1 MSAAAWHTRNGPG
14 PIERDFPN
22 PEAARQAV
30 MDYLTERGVIG
41 TQHMGMRFH
50 WEGDWRFLLEVPDGF
65 VQGWELYERGVTT
78 GQRILERR
86 CECHEWHDV
95 EAIGDWVQGS
105 GGGRAHARPVREIVA
120 TDPIWEHSETTHAA
134 LLEGIKAAGGI
145 ACDDAPAATAYL
157 DGVIGLNN
165 GIHRWAVCDELGVKR
180 VPVEMRHEREEQP
193 QDPAWSLDWGVA
205 R

>member
-120 TDPIWEHSETTHAA
+120 TDPDMGALGDHARRTPRRHQ
-134 LLEGIKAAGGI
+134 GGRRHRVRRRAGG
-145 ACDDAPAATAYL
+145 
-157 DGVIGLNN
+157 
-165 GIHRWAVCDELGVKR
+165 HRL
-180 VPVEMRHEREEQP
+180 P
-193 QDPAWSLDWGVA
+193 
-205 R
+205 